1 MYAFREAV
9 KGIIRTRNM
18 TIISILT
25 ITIALIMFGVVG
37 IITLCANGVINKIQR
52 SEEVNVYL
60 KDEMSDGDMLALDE
74 AIESMLEVEYTRIIS
89 KEDAVKEFEKIF
101 GGDLLLALQE
111 NPFPRSIVITMSKGY
126 RMSND
131 FEKVAE
137 RIRLV
142 DGVESVEYGKE
153 WMSKLDIFFLIF
165 IIIEVFL
172 IAFIVSA
179 CILVI
184 SNTITLTVI
193 ARKEAID
200 IMRLVGATD
209 GFIRRPFYF
218 EGFLQGLFS
227 GIIAFVIFYGIYLL
241 IYYTF
246 PDIEIY
252 MYMWGITGV
261 VYFSYPWIISL
272 IIPVGG
278 FLGLLGSYV
287 AVRRAF

>member
-1 MYAFREAV
+1 MHAFREAV
-9 KGIIRTRNM
+9 QGIIRTRNM

-74 AIESMLEVEYTRIIS
+74 AIESMREVESTRIIS

-126 RMSND
+126 RMAND

-165 IIIEVFL
+165 IIVEAFL

-227 GIIAFVIFYGIYLL
+227 GIIAFVIFYGIYLW

-252 MYMWGITGV
+252 MYMLGITGV

-272 IIPVGG
+272 IIPIGG

>member
-1 MYAFREAV
+1 MHAFREAV
-9 KGIIRTRNM
+9 QGIIRTRNM

-74 AIESMLEVEYTRIIS
+74 AIESMREVESTRIIS

-165 IIIEVFL
+165 IIVEAFL

-227 GIIAFVIFYGIYLL
+227 GIIAFVIFYGIYLW

-252 MYMWGITGV
+252 MYMLGITGV

>member
-1 MYAFREAV
+1 LYAFREAI
-9 KGIIRTRNM
+9 KSIIRTRNM
-18 TIISILT
+18 MLISILT
-25 ITIALIMFGVVG
+25 ITIALIMFVIVG
-37 IITLCANGVINKIQR
+37 IITLWTNGVVNKIQR
-52 SEEVNVYL
+52 GEEANVYL

-74 AIESMLEVEYTRIIS
+74 TIESMNEVEYTRIIS
-89 KEDAVKEFEKIF
+89 KEDAAKEFEKTF
-101 GGDLLLALQE
+101 GGNLLSALQN
-111 NPFPRSIVITMSKGY
+111 NPFPRSIVITMSKGH
-126 RMSND
+126 RMSSD

-153 WMSKLDIFFLIF
+153 WISKLDIFFLIF
-165 IIIEVFL
+165 AIIETFL
-172 IAFIVSA
+172 ITFIVSA

-193 ARKEAID
+193 SRKEAIEV
-200 IMRLVGATD
+200 MQLVGATD
-209 GFIRRPFYF
+209 GFIRRPLYF
-218 EGFLQGLFS
+218 EGFLQGLVS
-227 GIIAFVIFYGIYLL
+227 GIIAFVIFYGIYLW
-241 IYYTF
+241 IHHTF

-252 MYMWGITGV
+252 LYMFGMTGV
-261 VYFSYPWIISL
+261 WYFSYPLVISL